1 MPDRDKL
8 QGFIFDQFDIRG
20 EILTLKQ
27 SYGEAIARG
36 NYPQLIK
43 HLLGEFMAA
52 AGMLSA
58 TLKFDGVLTLQA
70 QGPGPLSMIMADCT
84 RHHNLRAIASI
95 DHAYDFNTD
104 ESLAALV
111 GKGTLSLTID
121 PSNGERY
128 QGIVPLESENLANC
142 LEDYFT
148 RSEQLRTRIWLA
160 ADTELGSSPRAAGLL
175 LQALP
180 RQLETSAEE
189 NLQMWEHTTQ
199 LANTITLEEQL
210 TLDHEQQLHRL
221 FHQEPL
227 RLFEAK
233 PVRFNCSC
241 SKERI
246 SQALL
251 SLGEKELNSILDEAG
266 LVAIDCQFCGQHY
279 RFTRDDI
286 QQLFD
291 ESPPVLH

>member
-20 EILTLKQ
+20 EILTLEK
-27 SYGEAIARG
+27 SYAEAIARG
-36 NYPQLIK
+36 NHPQLIK

-95 DHAYDFNTD
+95 DHTYDFNTD

-160 ADTELGSSPRAAGLL
+160 ADTELGSPRAAGLL

-199 LANTITLEEQL
+199 LANTITAEEQL

>member
-84 RHHNLRAIASI
+84 RHHNLRAIASF
-95 DHAYDFNTD
+95 DRAYDFNTD
-104 ESLAALV
+104 EPLAALV
-111 GKGTLSLTID
+111 GMGTLSLTID

-160 ADTELGSSPRAAGLL
+160 TLNLIHQGLL
-175 LQALP
+175 ACCFRHCP
-180 RQLETSAEE
+180 GSWKRRRKKICRCGNTPH
-189 NLQMWEHTTQ
+189 NWPTQ
-199 LANTITLEEQL
+199 S
-210 TLDHEQQLHRL
+210 R
-221 FHQEPL
+221 P
-227 RLFEAK
+227 K
-233 PVRFNCSC
+233 S
-241 SKERI
+241 S
-246 SQALL
+246 
-251 SLGEKELNSILDEAG
+251 
-266 LVAIDCQFCGQHY
+266 
-279 RFTRDDI
+279 
-286 QQLFD
+286 
-291 ESPPVLH
+291 

>member
-8 QGFIFDQFDIRG
+8 QRFIFDQSDIRG
-20 EILTLKQ
+20 EILTLEK
-27 SYGEAIARG
+27 SYGEVIARG
-36 NYPQLIK
+36 NYPQAIK
-43 HLLGEFMAA
+43 RLLGEFMAA
-52 AGMLSA
+52 TGLLGA

-70 QGPGPLSMIMADCT
+70 QGDGPLSMIMADCT
-84 RHHNLRAIASI
+84 RHHNLRAIARFDPS
-95 DHAYDFNTD
+95 YNFNTD
-104 ESLAALV
+104 ESLAQLV

-128 QGIVPLESENLANC
+128 QGIVLLEPENLASC

-148 RSEQLRTRIWLA
+148 RSEQIRTRIWLA
-160 ADTELGSSPRAAGLL
+160 ADTGPDSPKAAGLL

-189 NLQMWEHTTQ
+189 NLRLWEHATQ
-199 LANTITLEEQL
+199 LANTITPEEQL
-210 TLDHEQQLHRL
+210 ILDHEEQLHRL
-221 FHQEPL
+221 FHQDQL

-233 PVRFNCSC
+233 PVQFSCSC

-246 SQALL
+246 TQALF
-251 SLGEKELNSILDEAG
+251 SLGEKELSSILDEAG
-266 LVAIDCQFCGQHY
+266 LVAIDCQFCDQHY
-279 RFTRDDI
+279 RFTRQDI

>member
-20 EILTLKQ
+20 EILTLEQ

-84 RHHNLRAIASI
+84 RHHNLRAIASF
-95 DHAYDFNTD
+95 DRAYDFNTD
-104 ESLAALV
+104 EPLAALV
-111 GKGTLSLTID
+111 GMGTLSLTID

-160 ADTELGSSPRAAGLL
+160 ADTELDSPRAAGLL

-180 RQLETSAEE
+180 RQLETSAEK

-199 LANTITLEEQL
+199 LANTITAEEQL

-233 PVRFNCSC
+233 PVQFNCSC

-266 LVAIDCQFCGQHY
+266 LVAIDCHFCGQHY
-279 RFTRDDI
+279 TFTRDDI
-286 QQLFD
+286 QRLFD